1 MKYRKTE
8 LGKQS
13 FKDHNNQLSGRQ
25 RSAFILM
32 DGLKDDAAILKALAP
47 TGLDAADLQH
57 LVGLGLIE
65 SVDTVRA
72 RPEVASPG
80 GGPAAD
86 PENSEYSTNALP
98 VLSEQEIYKRA
109 YPVAAK
115 LTSGLG
121 LRGFRLNLSLESAA
135 GYKDLMA
142 LAPKIRDA
150 VGEEKFAELARALR
164 GF

>member
-8 LGKQS
+8 LGRQS

-25 RSAFILM
+25 RSAFILI
-32 DGLKDDAAILKALAP
+32 DGLKDEAVILKALAP
-47 TGLDAADLQH
+47 TGLDAADIQH

-72 RPEVASPG
+72 RPEVASTG
-80 GGPAAD
+80 GGPATD
-86 PENSEYSTNALP
+86 PQNSEYGTNALP
-98 VLSEQEIYKRA
+98 VLSEQEIYQRA
-109 YPVAAK
+109 YPVASR